1 MLPEA
6 GQGGEEPWLRESSSL
21 GDFASAHER
30 SESNQRTITGFIL
43 LLGAREQLEKS
54 QIDISQEKH
63 CTSQLPYCD
72 TALECDDF
80 QGSNTILLY
89 IQALQARRNGGK
101 KEKRE
106 DKSECCSLRRGGY
119 RGGLL
124 QIERSQSKTLSDV
137 EAGRVFVRGDLNC
150 LKQTGRYDIEGGGGG
165 CLHAGSSYL
174 AKEGGEELFLGEERH
189 QVGQ

>member
-89 IQALQARRNGGK
+89 IQALQARRNAK
-101 KEKRE
+101 KEEKKRKE
-106 DKSECCSLRRGGY
+106 KTSLSAALSGGVVTEEAYFKSREARARLCR
-119 RGGLL
+119 
-124 QIERSQSKTLSDV
+124 TLK
-137 EAGRVFVRGDLNC
+137 L
-150 LKQTGRYDIEGGGGG
+150 
-165 CLHAGSSYL
+165 AGSLCEVIST
-174 AKEGGEELFLGEERH
+174 A
-189 QVGQ
+189 